1 MIDEKIE
8 ALHKAS
14 VQILSEVGI
23 AFQHEEIRRILQDNG
38 IEIRNERAY
47 FTEAQISEY
56 MAKAPNEFTV
66 YARDEAY
73 NMLLNTEEINFTPGY
88 GCPKIT
94 EVDGRVRNA
103 LFDDY
108 LKFTALVQVS
118 PIFKI
123 NGGILVQPNDI
134 DAKLSAPAMVYT
146 TMKRSSKCIMGVSG
160 DTESTEHIMDLAS
173 ILFGGEEALK
183 KKPRVITL
191 ISTLSPLRVDRHA
204 LETLHVCT
212 KYNQPVAIAPGP
224 MAGGTGPITLAGN
237 IAMANAEIL
246 ATTVLTQILNPGNP
260 VIYTFAA
267 TTSDMRTCNIS
278 IGSPGFTLQ
287 AKYGARLA
295 KKYGLPCRSGGG
307 MTDANGVTAQ
317 SGLESMMSLFEAYQE
332 KANFVM
338 HSAGILDSFST
349 MSYEKFI
356 MDLEIIDRLKYY
368 FSELEV
374 NESTLA
380 IDAIKDVVEGTTFIE
395 HIHTLKRCRKDP
407 WLPTVSIRRRL
418 QPEENP
424 NQALYDSM
432 HNRLEEMLGSYQ
444 KPEMDQSIEW
454 QLDDYM
460 IGLGMDKGIIQK
472 I

>member
-1 MIDEKIE
+1 MNEKIE

-14 VQILSEVGI
+14 IYILSEIGI
-23 AFQHEEIRRILQDNG
+23 DFQHEDIQKVLVDAG
-38 IEIRNERAY
+38 VEIRNGRVY
-47 FTEAQISEY
+47 FSEEQVNAY
-56 MAKAPNEFTV
+56 MAKAPKEFTV

-94 EVDGRVRNA
+94 ETDGRIRNA

-108 LKFTALVQVS
+108 LKFTELVHVS
-118 PIFKI
+118 PAFKI

-134 DAKLSAPAMVYT
+134 EAKLSAAAMVYT

-160 DTESTEHIMDLAS
+160 NHESTEQIMHLAS
-173 ILFGGEEALK
+173 ILFGGKEELK
-183 KKPRVITL
+183 KKPRIITL
-191 ISTLSPLRVDRHA
+191 ISTLSPLKIDRHA
-204 LETLHVCT
+204 LETLYICT
-212 KYNQPVAIAPGP
+212 QYNQPVAIAPGP
-224 MAGGTGPITLAGN
+224 MAGGTGPISLAGN

-246 ATTVLTQILNPGNP
+246 GTIVLTQILNPGNP

-267 TTSDMRTCNIS
+267 TTMDMRTCNIS

-295 KKYGLPCRSGGG
+295 KRYGLPCRSGGG

-317 SGLESMMSLFEAYQE
+317 CGLESMMSLFEAYQE

-338 HSAGILDSFST
+338 HSAGILDSFSS
-349 MSYEKFI
+349 MSYEKFV
-356 MDLEIIDRLKYY
+356 MDLEIIDRLRYY
-368 FSELEV
+368 FKELEV
-374 NESTLA
+374 NETTLA
-380 IDAIKDVVEGTTFIE
+380 LAAIEDVIKGRTFLE
-395 HIHTLKRCRKDP
+395 HIHTVKRCRKDP
-407 WLPTVSIRRRL
+407 WFPSISVRRRL
-418 QPEENP
+418 VPGEDP
-424 NQALYDSM
+424 NQVLYDSM
-432 HNRLEEMLGSYQ
+432 HNRLQEMLRSYK
-444 KPEMDQSIEW
+444 KPEIDAGIEK

-460 IGLGMDKGIIQK
+460 IDLGMNKDIIEL